1 MGEADKY
8 KQMGYLSQESPRMSQ
23 KETLEIQNAGL

>member
-1 MGEADKY
+1 MGEAT